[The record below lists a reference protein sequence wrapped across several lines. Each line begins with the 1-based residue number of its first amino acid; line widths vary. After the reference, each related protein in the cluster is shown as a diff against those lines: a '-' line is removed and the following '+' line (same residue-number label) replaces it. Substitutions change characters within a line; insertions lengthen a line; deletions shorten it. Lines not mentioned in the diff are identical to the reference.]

1 MKIAIGSDHAGWLH
15 KEYIKK
21 NITIYGYTVI
31 DFYSQ
36 RAKTI
41 INYPDMVHPIVT
53 VVKEKQVEF
62 GVVLCGSGNGAA
74 ITANKYC
81 EIRAAIAWRP
91 DISFYARAHNN
102 ANILSIPSRFI
113 NEKITLDIVVSFL
126 KTSFE
131 GGRHIMRIQK
141 IVPK

>member
-21 NITIYGYTVI
+21 NLSMYGYTVI
-31 DFYSQ
+31 DSNSKI
-36 RAKTI
+36 AKTI
-41 INYPDMVHPIVT
+41 INYPDMVHPIAT
-53 VVKEKQVEF
+53 LVKEKQVEF

-74 ITANKYC
+74 
-81 EIRAAIAWRP
+81 
-91 DISFYARAHNN
+91 
-102 ANILSIPSRFI
+102 NILSIPARFI
-113 NEKITLDIVVSFL
+113 ISLDIIVSFL

-141 IVPK
+141 IVIN